1 MRKLFFSGLL
11 SVCLAGA
18 ASSAAA
24 AEIHGTI
31 TENGKPVPK
40 GVAVKLACG
49 EGTAAASATTDEFG
63 AYSVKTAAAGDCT
76 LSLDYKGAAPLK
88 VVVYEKPSRYDFEVK
103 TDAGK
108 VTLARK

>member
-1 MRKLFFSGLL
+1 MRKFLVPAVL

-18 ASSAAA
+18 ASAAA
-24 AEIHGTI
+24 GAEIHGTF

-40 GVAVKLACG
+40 GLPVKLACG
-49 EGTAAASATTDEFG
+49 DAGAASATTDEYG
-63 AYSVKTAAAGDCT
+63 AYSVKTATPGDCT
-76 LSLDYKGAAPLK
+76 LSLDYKNAAPLK

-103 TDAGK
+103 TDSGK